1 MRYLPM
7 FVPVSGCI
15 CLLGLSC
22 VVNASALA
30 FPSGAEK
37 CSRGHVTCKC
47 GQQRE
52 RIRISVRR
60 CSLFDGFNS
69 YCDYCTHRRNLKRH
83 LCPRYHHCSTCTSEG
98 CGTCPPNKYGRRC
111 TKDCSS
117 LCFNGGTCIDRRCQC
132 PDGFTGDRCQRG
144 TECRIVTKPA
154 HGDVEVSGM
163 TATYTCS
170 HGYSLVGQHILQ
182 CRPNGTWSS
191 ESPYCEAICK
201 NPNAS
206 DHMYFV
212 RDRLDQDEAPFT
224 ALAKVKVKCDDGY
237 RVVGAR
243 SIYCK
248 LDGMWSSVPKCEK
261 RKTCTPPS
269 IVANGI
275 HQTFEEVRDDRY
287 YEGTEVI
294 YECNQ
299 GYVLDGQYSL
309 VCEED
314 GEWNHGTPR
323 CKEVEQEPKVT
334 CPTLTVLVH
343 GSLTQGPESPTNK
356 NVPGI
361 RVVYECDVGFVLHPN
376 IPERYC
382 HIDGAWYPPVQPKCV
397 PVVTCPD
404 PGTPKKGIRCF
415 GNGCIPGSRN
425 STCPSSSH
433 VTVGNETV
441 FLPEGNY
448 GEGARVYYKCNQ
460 AYNMIGPKFR
470 RCQEDGTWTA
480 SLPHCIPE
488 CGKPTQGSTALI
500 SGGTES
506 KSEDWP
512 WHVVVMKKTPWK
524 EWRHVCGGCLLGD
537 AWVITAAHCV
547 TEDQTTNPLDISDIV
562 VKFGVTHINDSNGDQ
577 LIQSK
582 GITKIYV
589 NDNYSSRTYDSDIAL
604 LKLKKSV
611 TVNARVQP
619 ACLSKQQTSRGNQ
632 TNRSDQI
639 LPRSVVTGFGKVANT
654 EYSQT
659 LRSAELNVEPNNRQC
674 EKVLSKDGVNNRVTR
689 NMFCADNVAENK
701 HPCAGDSGGPLVRQ
715 SSHGQRRWYLEGI
728 VSWASER
735 PCQGRSSY
743 SVFTKVD
750 MFLDWIEETTSPD
763 LSYY

>member
-1 MRYLPM
+1 ML
-7 FVPVSGCI
+7 FPVSGCI